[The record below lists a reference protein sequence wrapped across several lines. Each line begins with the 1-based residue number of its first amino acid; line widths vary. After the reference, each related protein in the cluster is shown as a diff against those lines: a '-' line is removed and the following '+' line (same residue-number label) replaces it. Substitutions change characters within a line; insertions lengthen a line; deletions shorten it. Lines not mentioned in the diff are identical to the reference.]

1 MAVLRS
7 LARFGYVPTMIVGL
21 NLLAVYLV
29 AAGYSYLWIG
39 VLFGAAVALSLVT
52 EWILPFE
59 QSWNHAHADSSKDV
73 AHSVVYEIA
82 NITAI
87 LLLPLITIWVP
98 WRSIWP
104 LHLPIGV
111 QLLLAIIIADFSLT
125 MIHYLS
131 HRINW
136 LWKLHSVHHGVHRLY
151 SFNGLVRHPLHQL
164 LDLVVGTM
172 PLVLIGLPIEVA
184 VLLAF
189 AISVQL
195 LVQHSNID
203 YALGPLQKFL
213 AVGSVHRL
221 HHVNWAG
228 QGDVNF
234 GLFFTCW
241 DRFLGTLKLSAER
254 APRVGD
260 IGIHNYTRYPQHYL
274 TQLVLP
280 FTIHLPA
287 EQSGVHLGTGDI
299 TDNVR
304 PGKSSLSQVD
314 G

>member
-1 MAVLRS
+1 VAILRS
-7 LARFGYVPTMIVGL
+7 FARFGYVPAMIVGL

-29 AAGYSYLWIG
+29 AAGSSYLWIA
-39 VLFGAAVALSLVT
+39 VLLGAAVALSLVT

-59 QSWNHAHADSSKDV
+59 QSWNYAHADSSKDV
-73 AHSVVYEIA
+73 AHGVVYEIA
-82 NITAI
+82 NIIAI
-87 LLLPLITIWVP
+87 LQLPLVSMLVP

-136 LWKLHSVHHGVHRLY
+136 LWRLHSVHHGVHRLY

-164 LDLVVGTM
+164 LDLAVGTL

-195 LVQHSNID
+195 LVQHSNIN
-203 YALGPLQKFL
+203 YTLGPVQKFL
-213 AVGSVHRL
+213 AVGPVHRL
-221 HHVNWAG
+221 HHVNWTG
-228 QGDVNF
+228 QRDVNF

-241 DRFLGTLKLSAER
+241 DRFLGTLKLNAER
-254 APRVGD
+254 APRAGD
-260 IGIHNYTRYPQHYL
+260 IGIQDSPGFPQHYL

-280 FTIHLPA
+280 FAIYRADIAPEQPA
-287 EQSGVHLGTGDI
+287 GQRHD
-299 TDNVR
+299 R
-304 PGKSSLSQVD
+304 
-314 G
+314 